1 MGDATDI
8 CVICQ
13 DNLCTGAVFEIPEC
27 KHSFHQNCIN
37 TWFRQGNGKC
47 PLCNSCG
54 VGGAG
59 GWEGG
64 TRDSRC
70 EPWYTARYVQLRR
83 ASRRKDAPKQLIKSI
98 TRIKKREQDIKN
110 LRKELKCWKEKEVI
124 LDGEKISVKEAISK
138 YKKLF
143 CKCRNKTW
151 QLHRA
156 KIALAQQQQIVPIIL
171 VERRII
177 N

>member
-1 MGDATDI
+1 MSDSTDI

-13 DNLCTGAVFEIPEC
+13 DNLCTGVAFEIPEC

-37 TWFRQGNGKC
+37 AWFRQGNSKC
-47 PLCNSCG
+47 PLCNSR
-54 VGGAG
+54 
-59 GWEGG
+59 G
-64 TRDSRC
+64 TLSYDDES
-70 EPWYTARYVQLRR
+70 WYTARFIQLRR

-143 CKCRNKTW
+143 RKCRTKTW
-151 QLHRA
+151 QLRRA
-156 KIALAQQQQIVPIIL
+156 KIALAQQQQMIPIIL
-171 VERRII
+171 VERRVID
-177 N
+177 

>member
-1 MGDATDI
+1 MSDSADI

-27 KHSFHQNCIN
+27 KHSFHQICIN

-54 VGGAG
+54 VGDECCLGMQD
-59 GWEGG
+59 WH
-64 TRDSRC
+64 
-70 EPWYTARYVQLRR
+70 ARRFVQLRR

-143 CKCRNKTW
+143 RKCRTKTW
-151 QLHRA
+151 QLRRA
-156 KIALAQQQQIVPIIL
+156 KIALAQQQQMIPIIL
-171 VERRII
+171 VERRVID
-177 N
+177 